1 MIVLIS
7 NPLVQTYLFSAVLI
21 VALIL
26 SLRKKTETDFF
37 GVSVSQELKGLAILT
52 IVLAHVAYALVSDS
66 SFLHPLSTMAGVGV
80 NLFLIL
86 SGYGLV
92 SSALRKPLS
101 VGSFYKRRLLNLF
114 IPFWL
119 CLITF
124 FVIDYSFLHLN
135 YGLVYVIKS
144 FLGFFSHADLYQDV
158 NAPFWYFTW
167 IVMYYLM
174 FPLVFIKKAPW
185 FSAILI
191 YTLTFLLIKLQPEF
205 LNNVLHLYRVHL
217 IAFPLGIIL
226 GWFFNGSSLWPKID
240 GVLAKLKNKSLW
252 RSLSVVVLLAVIY
265 YFFLNSGVGD
275 KAIIEEGTSIITSL
289 LLITLFVIKR
299 VEIKVFYWLGIFSY
313 EIYMFHWPLMYRYDF
328 LFKYLP
334 AWLALS
340 LYFFVFIGL
349 GFLLKTAIEKGSRF
363 FVKK

>member
-1 MIVLIS
+1 M
-7 NPLVQTYLFSAVLI
+7 Y
-21 VALIL
+21 
-26 SLRKKTETDFF
+26 
-37 GVSVSQELKGLAILT
+37 
-52 IVLAHVAYALVSDS
+52 
-66 SFLHPLSTMAGVGV
+66 
-80 NLFLIL
+80 
-86 SGYGLV
+86 
-92 SSALRKPLS
+92 
-101 VGSFYKRRLLNLF
+101 LLNL
-114 IPFWL
+114 
-119 CLITF
+119 
-124 FVIDYSFLHLN
+124 
-135 YGLVYVIKS
+135 
-144 FLGFFSHADLYQDV
+144 
-158 NAPFWYFTW
+158 
-167 IVMYYLM
+167 
-174 FPLVFIKKAPW
+174 
-185 FSAILI
+185 
-191 YTLTFLLIKLQPEF
+191 
-205 LNNVLHLYRVHL
+205 
-217 IAFPLGIIL
+217 
-226 GWFFNGSSLWPKID
+226 
-240 GVLAKLKNKSLW
+240 LAKLKNKSLW